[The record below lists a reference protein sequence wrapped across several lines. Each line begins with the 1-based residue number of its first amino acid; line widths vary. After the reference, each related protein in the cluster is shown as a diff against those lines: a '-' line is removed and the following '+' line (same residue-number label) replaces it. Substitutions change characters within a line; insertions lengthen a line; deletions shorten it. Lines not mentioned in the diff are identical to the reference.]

1 MGHEDLTLVYNGG
14 KADLEASNDNLR
26 EARSEKAAIEVDLT
40 LANGTGLR
48 GTLFLGP
55 DERISDILNDGRA
68 FIPFQDLGQSVRL
81 IAKQAI
87 VEVKPR

>member
-1 MGHEDLTLVYNGG
+1 MGHKDLALVYDGG

-26 EARSEKAAIEVDLT
+26 EGRLEKAAIEVDLM

-48 GTLFLGP
+48 GTLFLGA
-55 DERISDILNDGRA
+55 DERISDILNDGRI
-68 FIPFQDLGQSVRL
+68 FLPFQDLGQSVRL